1 VTSRRYAP
9 STFTALAL
17 LFFSGGSATFADQAK
32 TPSVPTPH
40 PVSIQS
46 YGADNPPCLEWTDGC
61 TICAK
66 SEAGAIACSTPGIA
80 CQKAGLQCKKTAR

>member
-1 VTSRRYAP
+1 VRRGGIAIGIVAC
-9 STFTALAL
+9 SVALSGALA
-17 LFFSGGSATFADQAK
+17 DRAK
-32 TPSVPTPH
+32 TPPVPAQH
-40 PVSIQS
+40 PVPIQA
-46 YGADNPPCLEWTDGC
+46 YGTDNPTCLEWTDGC